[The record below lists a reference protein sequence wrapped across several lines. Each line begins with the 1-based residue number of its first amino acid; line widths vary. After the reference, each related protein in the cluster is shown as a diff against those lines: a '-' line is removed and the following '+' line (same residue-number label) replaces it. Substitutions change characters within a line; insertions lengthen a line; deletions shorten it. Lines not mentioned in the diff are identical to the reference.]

1 MYSLMRCLSLKKMLF
16 GQVPVLVISFVI
28 AEIFYKFHS
37 FTLECGAFLATW
49 FVLDWATV
57 TLLKVLKPEKES
69 PAVDKTLH

>member
-16 GQVPVLVISFVI
+16 GQVPVLIISFVI

-57 TLLKVLKPEKES
+57 TLIKILKPEKES
-69 PAVDKTLH
+69 PADDRTLH